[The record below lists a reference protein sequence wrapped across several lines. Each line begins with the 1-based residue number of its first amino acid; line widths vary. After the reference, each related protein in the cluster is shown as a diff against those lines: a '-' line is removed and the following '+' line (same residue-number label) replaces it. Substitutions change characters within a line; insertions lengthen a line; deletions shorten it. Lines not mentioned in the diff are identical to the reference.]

1 MLFHVRTV
9 LRLTAVLML
18 SCLPALGQQ
27 VQKAVYFDEA
37 YVGGGWITLEAGTRI
52 RDFFADKGYKVL
64 NAQELRTFMLDR
76 INDGARSVIVFAK
89 DSGPDTVCEAL
100 EGGGP
105 APNSTL
111 RAYLNAGGR
120 IVWAGDIPFYYQ
132 AGDGTQ
138 VTWGTNGSSVI
149 LGFNAAGGTWDLNKP
164 AVITDAGK
172 RWGLRT
178 EWNSV
183 RPAQV
188 SAVDEVLA
196 QTDPTNASAWVKR
209 YVAGDNFG
217 GFVRIIDHGLSEVT
231 DDDFANMLA
240 VAEYVPEG
248 GPVKLGKI
256 SGTVKDASG
265 NLLAGAVV
273 VAVGPA
279 GVVSAA
285 SDASGKYNIYGVAGT
300 YTVACE
306 SLDSAPQT
314 VTLTEAGVTL
324 DFTGKALPS
333 LTLST
338 AEGYSWRIWR
348 GGALFDFAPADPGY
362 KETPEWVDV
371 EIPSD
376 AEVREL
382 NGAYF
387 WYRTKINIPAEW
399 ANYKRG
405 LIIDQFSVEDNDW
418 TFFNGHFIGNMKWQT
433 EGPRRYYVPTDWIVF
448 GGENLL
454 VVKGQHG
461 NDTAGIN
468 RNPPAV
474 HFASP
479 VVGGVLVT
487 VKEPGSGYPAL
498 NARVTLS
505 TLDGKPKASDV
516 VREAGYVMFG
526 EVPAGDYK
534 VTLETGPAVA
544 NTSPVTATVKV
555 EPGRVAEVSLTP
567 QILPLIL
574 PGDPSAY
581 DDDFSGTTLDKK
593 WTSVEI
599 GDAGGSSAA
608 VSNGTLVI
616 TAAGANIFGN
626 SDNCHFVYQKI
637 KGDFSVSVK
646 VVSVPALHILSKAAL
661 MIRASEDPDAVNAV
675 VYQSP
680 TENQQYGCRFQWRA
694 VKGDTTQGGTAG
706 LDQPGTVAPSWLCL
720 RREGKRVTA
729 YFSQDGKSA
738 SLVAEG
744 ASVTIDNLPDEVLVG
759 LAWAS
764 RGDMG
769 EAVFDDF
776 AVRPIGVVPP
786 PAVVMGDITG
796 DGKVGIPDATL
807 ALQIAVGK
815 LQPTQAQLSAGDLNK
830 NGRIDIPDV
839 TRILRAAIGL
849 EKLG

>member
-1 MLFHVRTV
+1 LPV
-9 LRLTAVLML
+9 LA
-18 SCLPALGQQ
+18 QQ
-27 VQKAVYFDEA
+27 KIEKAVYFDEA
-37 YVGGGWITLEAGTRI
+37 YIGGGWITLDAGTRI

-64 NAQELRTFMLDR
+64 NAQDLRTFMLDR
-76 INDGARSVIVFAK
+76 IKDGVRSVIVFAK
-89 DSGPDTVCEAL
+89 DSAPDTVCETA
-100 EGGGP
+100 EAGGP
-105 APNSTL
+105 SANTTL

-138 VTWGTNGSSVI
+138 VTWDTNGSRVI
-149 LGFNAAGGTWDLNKP
+149 LGFSAAGGTWDLNKP
-164 AVITDAGK
+164 AALTDAGK
-172 RWGLRT
+172 RWGLKT

-183 RPAQV
+183 RPALA
-188 SAVDEVLA
+188 SDVDEVLA
-196 QTDPTNASAWVKR
+196 RTDAANASGWVKR
-209 YVAGDNFG
+209 FVAGDNFG

-231 DDDFANMLA
+231 DDDLANMLA
-240 VAEYVPEG
+240 VAEYTPEG
-248 GPVKLGKI
+248 GPVALGKI

-265 NLLAGAVV
+265 NPVAGAVV
-273 VAVGPA
+273 AAAGPA
-279 GVVSAA
+279 GVVSAT
-285 SDASGKYNIYGVAGT
+285 SDAEGKYAIFGVSGT

-306 SLDSAPQT
+306 SLDAAPQT
-314 VTLTEAGVTL
+314 VTLTGAGVTL
-324 DFTGKALPS
+324 DFAGKALPS
-333 LTLST
+333 LSLGT
-338 AEGYSWRIWR
+338 ADGYSWKILRA
-348 GGALFDFAPADPGY
+348 GALFDFAPADPGY
-362 KETPEWVDV
+362 KETGDWVDV

-387 WYRTKINIPAEW
+387 WYRTKFNIPAEW

-418 TFFNGHFIGNMKWQT
+418 TFFNGHFIGNLKWQT
-433 EGPRRYYVPTDWIVF
+433 EGPRRYYVPIDWVKF

-461 NDTAGIN
+461 QDTAGIN
-468 RNPPAV
+468 RKPPAV

-498 NARVTLS
+498 NATVTLS
-505 TLDGKPKASDV
+505 TVDGKPKASDV

-526 EVPAGDYK
+526 EVPAGEYK
-534 VTLETGPAVA
+534 VTLETGPAIA
-544 NTSPVTATVKV
+544 NTAPQTTTVKV
-555 EPGRVAEVSLTP
+555 EPGRVAEVSFTP
-567 QILPLIL
+567 QILPLVL
-574 PGDPSAY
+574 PGDASAY
-581 DDDFSGTTLDKK
+581 DDDFSGTSLKSK

-599 GDAGGSSAA
+599 GDAGGSSAS

-616 TAAGANIFGN
+616 TAAGSNIYGN

-646 VVSVPALHILSKAAL
+646 VVSVPALHVLSKAAL
-661 MIRASEDPDAVNAV
+661 MIRASEDPDAVNVV

-694 VKGDTTQGGTAG
+694 TKGDTTQGGTVN
-706 LDQPGTVAPSWLCL
+706 LDQPGTIAPSWLCL
-720 RREGKRVTA
+720 RREGKKVTA

-738 SLVAEG
+738 SLVAAG

-776 AVRPIGVVPP
+776 MVRPIVPVTPP
-786 PAVVMGDITG
+786 PAVVPGDITG

-815 LQPTQAQLSAGDLNK
+815 LQPTEAQLAAGDINK